1 MVTICALALGSL
13 VSAPD
18 AKADIL
24 AVFARYKSLK
34 SYSATIESQDA
45 SGLYP
50 GHYVLGLRWS
60 AGQKFELTVVE
71 PTTPAPTGLGGI
83 VPSFRCDGKVVTT
96 KRPDGEVMS
105 DELNTDP
112 NRMPG
117 YEVAAGLVMTALL
130 DSPSAKF
137 FSSPPENM
145 SISYSFGKVTEWK
158 GAKVKEVVLAVTI
171 GERKSDYSIYLT
183 EDGKWIVGMQ
193 YPINSK
199 TGWVHYKDA
208 KHVEK
213 S

>member
-1 MVTICALALGSL
+1 MVTLCALVLGAL
-13 VSAPD
+13 APALD
-18 AKADIL
+18 AKADVA
-24 AVFARYKSLK
+24 AVFARYKALK

-45 SGLYP
+45 SGLFP
-50 GHYVLGLRWS
+50 GHYVLGLKWS
-60 AGQKFELTVVE
+60 AGQKFELKVVE
-71 PTTPAPTGLGGI
+71 PTTPAPSGLGGP
-83 VPSFRCDGKVVTT
+83 VPSFECDGKVVTT
-96 KRPDGEVMS
+96 KRPGDEETS

-145 SISYSFGKVTEWK
+145 SIAYSFGKTTEWR
-158 GAKVKEVVLAVTI
+158 GAKVKEVVLAVTM
-171 GERKSDYSIYLT
+171 GERKSDYSIFLT

-193 YPINSK
+193 YPINNK
-199 TGWVHYKDA
+199 TGWVHYKNS
-208 KHVEK
+208 KPVEK